1 MANGCGDRHP
11 LQPCSEDN
19 SWDTN
24 HCRWNDI
31 GGNNQQQPCLGPEG
45 QSCHGTGRVKDKM
58 DGIYGI
64 EGIARFETEDTVKI
78 LTAKGIVGRRSSQ
91 IPEMQNTGQQQ
102 LVRTSVIAADL

>member
-1 MANGCGDRHP
+1 
-11 LQPCSEDN
+11 
-19 SWDTN
+19 
-24 HCRWNDI
+24 
-31 GGNNQQQPCLGPEG
+31 
-45 QSCHGTGRVKDKM
+45 M

>member
-1 MANGCGDRHP
+1 
-11 LQPCSEDN
+11 
-19 SWDTN
+19 
-24 HCRWNDI
+24 
-31 GGNNQQQPCLGPEG
+31 
-45 QSCHGTGRVKDKM
+45 M
-58 DGIYGI
+58 DEIYGI